1 MAVVIRSE
9 GDVSV
14 VELSGEFTLGRGG
27 VAHPL
32 DLQGRRITEL
42 REALR
47 GLLDRNH
54 VCIVLDFDKVRLLDS
69 AGLGELVAWK
79 KRSVELGGDVRVVH
93 LHSKARELFEMTDL
107 TRVFRIFGTEAD
119 AVTSFRSAP

>member
-9 GDVSV
+9 AEVTV
-14 VELSGEFTLGRGG
+14 VELAGEFTLGKGG

-42 REALR
+42 RQSLR
-47 GLLDRNH
+47 GLLDRDRTR
-54 VCIVLDFDKVRLLDS
+54 IVLDLDKVRLFDS

-79 KRSVELGGDVRVVH
+79 KRATELGGDLRVLH
-93 LHSKARELFEMTDL
+93 LHGHVRELFEMTAL
-107 TRVFRIFGTEAD
+107 TRVFRVFDDEAE
-119 AVTSFRSAP
+119 AVASFS